1 MSGTKSGPENL
12 VSSWQLVP
20 GSVDGKT
27 PLFARLVSSVTPRSG
42 SALRLHWTLREA
54 TSSRGPHPHEIT
66 NGTDVLLKQGGSF
79 LGPVARRL
87 LSVFIM
93 DHSEQSPL
101 SRFRRS
107 PARTI
112 TVIQTDG
119 TVIRTTEAAARLN
132 DLITET
138 LASYPLRPTPAGE
151 APIDLSIE
159 DLPSV
164 GEDLSLALEFAR
176 KAS

>member
-1 MSGTKSGPENL
+1 M
-12 VSSWQLVP
+12 
-20 GSVDGKT
+20 
-27 PLFARLVSSVTPRSG
+27 
-42 SALRLHWTLREA
+42 
-54 TSSRGPHPHEIT
+54 
-66 NGTDVLLKQGGSF
+66 
-79 LGPVARRL
+79 
-87 LSVFIM
+87 
-93 DHSEQSPL
+93 
-101 SRFRRS
+101 
-107 PARTI
+107 
-112 TVIQTDG
+112 IQTDG